1 MSLLEDYEQQFGA
14 LTADA
19 TNKIHSIPN
28 LSGPPRKNA
37 ITEVERLMEEAKD
50 LLEQMDL
57 EVREQPSAARQSAS
71 LRVRSY
77 HDELSR
83 LQKDFRRSQVQM
95 ADAAQGRDELLG
107 PEDMANSEDQ
117 RERLLQNTEK
127 MAKST
132 NRLEE
137 GYRMALETE
146 EIGRGIMDNLHR
158 DRETIT
164 RARDRLRGVD
174 QDLGRSGRI
183 LNGMVRRVYQ
193 NRVILTIVGVLMLGI
208 IGVAIYFA
216 VR

>member
-1 MSLLEDYEQQFGA
+1 MSLLQDYEHQFGV
-14 LTADA
+14 LTADL
-19 TNKIHSIPN
+19 TSRIHSIPN

-37 ITEVERLMEEAKD
+37 ITEVERLVEEAQD

-57 EVREQPSAARQSAS
+57 EVRDMPSASRQTSNV
-71 LRVRSY
+71 RVRSY
-77 HDELSR
+77 HDELQR
-83 LQKDFRRSQVQM
+83 LQKDFRRSQVQL

-107 PEDMANSEDQ
+107 PDDAANSEDQ

-127 MAKST
+127 MTKST

-193 NRVILTIVGVLMLGI
+193 NRIILTVVGLLMLGI